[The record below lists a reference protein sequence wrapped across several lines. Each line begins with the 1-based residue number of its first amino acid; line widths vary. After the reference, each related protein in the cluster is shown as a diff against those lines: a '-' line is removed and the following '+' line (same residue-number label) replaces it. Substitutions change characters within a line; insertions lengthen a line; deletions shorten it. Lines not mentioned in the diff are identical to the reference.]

1 MHSACSSDGSTSC
14 GESTG
19 DGYCDPS
26 SVGSADNC
34 KDTDMSDSE
43 LSIHVYMR
51 QRTVFSGVFVV
62 GEEVKGEKD
71 DGEEREG

>member
-1 MHSACSSDGSTSC
+1 
-14 GESTG
+14 
-19 DGYCDPS
+19 
-26 SVGSADNC
+26 
-34 KDTDMSDSE
+34 MSDSE

-71 DGEEREG
+71 DGEEREGQCSSTDIHTGLEWLFLSPETPLMMTD